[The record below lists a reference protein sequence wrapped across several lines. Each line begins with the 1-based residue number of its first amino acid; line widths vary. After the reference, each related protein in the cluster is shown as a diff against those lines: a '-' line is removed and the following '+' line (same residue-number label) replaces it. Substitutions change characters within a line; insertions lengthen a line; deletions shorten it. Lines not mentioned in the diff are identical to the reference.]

1 MEQVDLFYRFGVAL
15 AIGFLIGLQREYAHG
30 GPGRE
35 IFAGERTL
43 ALMGLVGCIAAFVA
57 DLLNSPWAFLGIVLA
72 IAALIIV
79 AYFVGAWRRG
89 EVGLTSETAALVT
102 ILTGALCYW
111 GYITLAL
118 AIGVI
123 TIVLLSLKVEM
134 DTFVRRITREDVRAT
149 LQFAVITAIV
159 LPLLPNRTFG
169 PPPLDV
175 LNPRKVWLMVVL
187 ISGISFL
194 GYVLIKVVGTRQ
206 GIGLTGLLGGL
217 VSSTGV
223 TLSFTQ
229 RSRERTDLAKPFAL
243 AIMVAWTVMFLRVVI
258 EVGAL
263 NLDLLRLVWPPMTAA
278 AAVGLGY
285 CVYLYFSHRTD
296 EAGAIAFSNPF
307 ELWPAVKFGLIYAAI
322 LLISRTAQIY
332 LGNPGVYLSSVVAG
346 LADVDAITLSLAEL
360 SRAADG
366 VDLVT
371 AERAI
376 VLAAMSNTLVKG
388 SIVLTGG
395 SAALRRSLF
404 PGLLLVLLSGIGVAF
419 L

>member
-1 MEQVDLFYRFGVAL
+1 MGQIDLFYRFGVAL

-30 GPGRE
+30 GAGRE

-43 ALMGLVGCIAAFVA
+43 ALMGLVGCTAALMA
-57 DLLNSPWAFLGIVLA
+57 DLLDSPWAFLGIVLA

-111 GYITLAL
+111 GYVTLAL

-159 LPLLPNRTFG
+159 LPLLPNRALG

-175 LNPRKVWLMVVL
+175 LNPRKIWLMVVL

-243 AIMVAWTVMFLRVVI
+243 AIMIGWTVMFLRVMI

-278 AAVGLGY
+278 AVVGLGY
-285 CVYLYFSHRTD
+285 CAYLYFSQRTD
-296 EAGAIAFSNPF
+296 EEGAITFSNPF

-346 LADVDAITLSLAEL
+346 FADVDAITLSLAEL
-360 SRAADG
+360 SRASDG